1 MIESNR
7 NPEYYAG
14 CRDAVW
20 QYAYMR
26 DGVYYVGTTGK
37 TFSQALKEIND
48 LDDEA
53 KQRRWEAVAL
63 ENAFQV
69 EMSEADSKE
78 K

>member
-1 MIESNR
+1 MIERNR
-7 NPEYYAG
+7 SPEYYAG
-14 CRDAVW
+14 CRDAAY
-20 QYAYMR
+20 QYAHWK
-26 DGVYYVGTTGK
+26 DGVSYVGTTGK

-53 KQRRWEAVAL
+53 KQRRWEAVAM
-63 ENAFQV
+63 EKAFQV